1 MKFSKTLNDNPFL
14 SFQLQTPDPKLK
26 LTLPETTSS
35 YKNKKVE
42 NMKFTPFLNER
53 DGIGLLISD
62 V

>member
-35 YKNKKVE
+35 YKKVE

-53 DGIGLLISD
+53 DGILISD